1 MNIPGIIIT
10 ILVFFGLITFF
21 AIGTYLNQKTPLPE
35 GCELPSLKCEHC
47 SSTSCS
53 YAKPNRVTEIKKE
66 IKDNLKK
73 NNSGEVY

>member
-1 MNIPGIIIT
+1 MDYLSIIT
-10 ILVFFGLITFF
+10 MILVIFGLITFF
-21 AIGTYLNQKTPLPE
+21 AIGTYLNTKTPLPE

-66 IKDNLKK
+66 IKKTLEN
-73 NNSGEVY
+73 NNSGEVC